1 MSKLILSASILVF
14 LVSCLSSNRVSKH
27 QNHQSELFNG
37 KDFTGW
43 VKHIGIPHKSLQLQL
58 PKDSMGIYKKAIG
71 NDDFLQ
77 VFSVVKE
84 DGEPTIYVN
93 GKVFGTLTSEAV
105 YENYHIRLQYKWG
118 EKKYAPR
125 LQLPRDAGLLYHAGN
140 KPMQNRVWPLAQEC
154 QIQQGDCGDY
164 WKIDKAMAQIPAV
177 YKDSNWIYS
186 ANADYVWFGEEVKRP
201 RCMKNPD
208 NEKPQGEWNT
218 VEVYTSGDSSVHV
231 INGKVVMHLKN
242 LSFSENGAKKPMT
255 KGRIVLQSEGA
266 ELYYRRIV
274 LEPIKQL
281 PESLQRL
288 YK

>member
-1 MSKLILSASILVF
+1 MSKLILFVHLILSGISF
-14 LVSCLSSNRVSKH
+14 LCYSESRKNKNYK
-27 QNHQSELFNG
+27 QELFNG

-43 VKHIGIPHKSLQLQL
+43 VKHIGVPHKSLQLSL
-58 PKDSMGIYKKAIG
+58 PKDSIG
-71 NDDFLQ
+71 NYKNPIGKDDFLE

-84 DGEPTIYVN
+84 DGEPAIYVN
-93 GKVFGTLTSEAV
+93 GKVFGTITSEAE
-105 YENYHIRLQYKWG
+105 YENYHITLQYKWG
-118 EKKYAPR
+118 ENKYAPR
-125 LQLPRDAGLLYHAGN
+125 LQLPRDAGLLYHARDR
-140 KPMQNRVWPLAQEC
+140 PMQNRVWPLAQEC

-164 WKIDKAMAQIPAV
+164 WKIDKAMANIPAV
-177 YKDSNWIYS
+177 YKDSNWMYS

-218 VEVYTSGDSSVHV
+218 VEVYASGDSSVHIV
-231 INGKVVMHLKN
+231 NGKVVMHLKN
-242 LSFSENGAKKPMT
+242 LSLSENGTKKPMT

-281 PESLQRL
+281 PASLQKL
-288 YK
+288 YQ